1 MAEVIRTHVYTIDE
15 LIEPAKERARDW
27 WRECLDDDWHQP
39 VIDDFCQICK
49 ILGVEL
55 KTIARPPVGGGA
67 RAKPCVW
74 FSGFASQGDGASF
87 QGWYGYAVQSAK
99 RIREYAPADVELH
112 SIADRL
118 QHIQRRNLYQL
129 QATISHRERYFHA
142 HSMEISVSRSGE
154 TGQEASDGAEDEIAD
169 ALRDLANW
177 LYRALEREY
186 DYQMSDDMA
195 DEMLAVNGYTFTAD
209 GRRFG

>member
-129 QATISHRERYFHA
+129 QATISHRERFFMRTRWRFLSA
-142 HSMEISVSRSGE
+142 VPARPDRRRRTALKTRLPMRCVISPTGSIARS
-154 TGQEASDGAEDEIAD
+154 S
-169 ALRDLANW
+169 ANMTIRCQTIW
-177 LYRALEREY
+177 PMRCWR
-186 DYQMSDDMA
+186 
-195 DEMLAVNGYTFTAD
+195 
-209 GRRFG
+209 